1 MSAQTP
7 QMAEI
12 QDCRDPDRRGLPMPG
27 KPPSATPTSNRLE
40 RLYKAAF
47 GSVRRGV
54 RLPAWCAILSA
65 NGHNSPPPAHNTI
78 DFAQGVI
85 GAPAYEGAASRQE

>member
-12 QDCRDPDRRGLPMPG
+12 QDCRDPDRRGAAG
-27 KPPSATPTSNRLE
+27 ARETAFRHADQ
-40 RLYKAAF
+40 YKAAF
-47 GSVRRGV
+47 GSVRRGI

-85 GAPAYEGAASRQE
+85 RAPAYEGAASRQE